1 MIGFITKYKY
11 RIAYGVSLAVALLII
26 SYTFL
31 PVSPDEGF
39 ALYFIK
45 FLAAVLCVG
54 IGIYFRGKDIT
65 QRHK

>member
-1 MIGFITKYKY
+1 MIDLIVKYKY
-11 RIAYGVSLAVALLII
+11 RIAYGISLAVALWIV
-26 SYTFL
+26 SHTFL

-45 FLAAVLCVG
+45 FLAATLCVG
-54 IGIYFRGKDIT
+54 IGVYFRSKDIA